1 MNYWYIAYVI
11 IGIII
16 LVIIYRAVKKSPE
29 KYYRKAA
36 RAHKKGEKFYNL
48 GDDELSEDYYQEAEY
63 YRKKAEEIKVI

>member
-1 MNYWYIAYVI
+1 MNYWYLAYVI

-16 LVIIYRAVKKSPE
+16 LIIIYRAIRKSPE

-36 RAHKKGEKFYNL
+36 RAHKKGEKFYNI

-63 YRKKAEEIKVI
+63 YRKKAEEIKVA

>member
-1 MNYWYIAYVI
+1 MNWWYLVYII

-29 KYYRKAA
+29 KYYKKAS

-48 GDDELSEDYYQEAEY
+48 GDDELADDYYDEADY
-63 YRKKAEEIKVI
+63 YRKRAEEMKV